1 MATIQA
7 TPAGRLEALRDWIVG
22 QQPRRVAAFLFGAIA
37 VFCALGALDRAG
49 VVPGS
54 VFDLDG
60 EGKPPALYS
69 ALLLFSGGALSA
81 LAGMHAA
88 EAGHSKRWLAL
99 GAFLVFMAV
108 DEAITF
114 HEILQDRL
122 ATDWQML
129 YLPVAAAGGVAWLL
143 VLQRLWPQ
151 SRERLLFILG
161 AVAWFVAQ
169 LDERIQSNP
178 EDGRVE
184 GYGTLATIEETL
196 ELVGTALWVAALHLV
211 LRRLWQAR
219 RSAAA

>member
-1 MATIQA
+1 MATIRA

-22 QQPRRVAAFLFGAIA
+22 QQPRRVTTVLFGAIA
-37 VFCALGALDRAG
+37 VFCVLGALDRAG
-49 VVPGS
+49 IMPGS

-69 ALLLFSGGALSA
+69 ALLLFSGGVLSA
-81 LAGMHAA
+81 LVGMH
-88 EAGHSKRWLAL
+88 ESESGHSKRWMAL

-114 HEILQDRL
+114 HEILQARL
-122 ATDWQML
+122 NTDWQVL
-129 YLPVAAAGGVAWLL
+129 YLPVAAAGGIAWLL

-151 SRERLLFILG
+151 ARERLLFVLG

-169 LDERIQSNP
+169 MDERIQSNP
-178 EDGRVE
+178 VDGRVE

-196 ELVGTALWVAALHLV
+196 ELVGSALWIMALHLV
-211 LRRLWQAR
+211 LRRLWRAR
-219 RSAAA
+219 RSATA